1 MVDNEFSKIKKENNG
16 QGVGIDESLL
26 EFDQSM
32 QMFRKELQRLLMVP
46 QKNDQF
52 IKMKVKK
59 SN

>member
-1 MVDNEFSKIKKENNG
+1 VVDNEFSKIKKENNG

-32 QMFRKELQRLLMVP
+32 QMFRKELQRLLMLP

-52 IKMKVKK
+52 I
-59 SN
+59 